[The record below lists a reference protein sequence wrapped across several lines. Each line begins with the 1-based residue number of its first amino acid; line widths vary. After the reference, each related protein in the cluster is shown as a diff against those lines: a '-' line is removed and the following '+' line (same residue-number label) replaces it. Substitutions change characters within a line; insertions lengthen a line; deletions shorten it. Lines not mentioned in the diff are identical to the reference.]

1 MNYLTGVLRMRQG
14 RLQGKTVLITAAAQ
28 GMGRACAL
36 ACAAEGAQVI
46 ATDID
51 ATFLSTLAQES
62 AAIQTELLDVRDAA
76 AVQALAA
83 RTPAL
88 DVLFNCAGIVVN
100 GSVVECSESDWDR
113 SFDINVK
120 SMYRMCQAF
129 LPGMLLHAK
138 AHGGSVSIINMASMA
153 SSIKG
158 FANRC
163 AYGTTKAAVIGLTKS
178 IAADF
183 VRQGVR
189 CNALCPGTVDTPSL
203 RGRIA
208 SAADPVQ
215 AEKDFIARQPVGRL
229 ATVDDITPLVIY
241 LASDESQFVTGQALL
256 VDGGVTI

>member
-1 MNYLTGVLRMRQG
+1 MRQG
-14 RLQGKTVLITAAAQ
+14 RLIGKTVLITAAAQ

-36 ACAAEGAQVI
+36 ACAAEGARVI

-51 ATFLSTLAQES
+51 AASLASLAQES
-62 AAIQTELLDVRDAA
+62 TAIQTEQLDVRDAA
-76 AVQALAA
+76 AVLALAA
-83 RTPAL
+83 RTPDL

-100 GSVVECSESDWDR
+100 GSVVECSEADWDR

-129 LPGMLLHAK
+129 LPGMLLRHQI
-138 AHGGSVSIINMASMA
+138 HGASVSIINMASMA

-158 FANRC
+158 FTNRC
-163 AYGTTKAAVIGLTKS
+163 AYGATKAAVIGLTKS

-183 VRQGVR
+183 IRQGVR

-241 LASDESQFVTGQALL
+241 LASDESKFVTGQALL